1 MVTDNKNR
9 VIHFLEIRQGRY
21 DEIIL
26 SIYLWFRNHPFNF
39 GWRELFAVTI
49 IDFILIY
56 FYMEEGVGAKEAQGM
71 VLIFIFV
78 FFTFIFKL
86 TFLVFH
92 ATIYILAYVTQLDGR
107 GK

>member
-1 MVTDNKNR
+1 
-9 VIHFLEIRQGRY
+9 
-21 DEIIL
+21 
-26 SIYLWFRNHPFNF
+26 
-39 GWRELFAVTI
+39 
-49 IDFILIY
+49 
-56 FYMEEGVGAKEAQGM
+56 M